1 MTSPTSSK
9 EQPININITKPGVI
23 GEVDKYSCFREYI
36 IVNNLDLQQQV
47 KDLTNEVYKLKT
59 IIDEKEDEE
68 DKYDTRTRYLRS
80 LLTNLNELKKGH
92 FEISNNRKDLVNK
105 INNMWNEMYSKQYN
119 YIIKQM
125 CLLITGLFINKIP
138 KLLLP
143 KALIINNPY
152 FEHILYLTINI
163 CMIYQIVQSYL
174 DYTQLFND
182 CKNRVKNKCE
192 EVLNSNK
199 EKEKELAKLEESTLS
214 LENWIYEV

>member
-1 MTSPTSSK
+1 MTSPTSCK
-9 EQPININITKPGVI
+9 EQPINIHITKPGGV

-68 DKYDTRTRYLRS
+68 DKYDTRTRYLRG
-80 LLTNLNELKKGH
+80 LITNLNELKKGY

-105 INNMWNEMYSKQYN
+105 INNMWNEIYTKQYS
-119 YIIKQM
+119 YIIKLI

-143 KALIINNPY
+143 KVVFINNPY
-152 FEHILYLTINI
+152 FEHILSLAFNVCI
-163 CMIYQIVQSYL
+163 IYQIVQSYL
-174 DYTQLFND
+174 DYTELIND
-182 CKNRVKNKCE
+182 CKNRVNTKCD